1 MDNFPIVFLTVQ
13 YEFDLRFKTKFSSAQ
28 YDRQSLL
35 FFTEKR
41 RENLIFYNCA
51 ANFDILYLLVF
62 TYDGKPFEVFVEMKK
77 KAGMKYITWLSMAL

>member
-1 MDNFPIVFLTVQ
+1 MYSQHV
-13 YEFDLRFKTKFSSAQ
+13 LRASTITFVLSGEGFHIQ